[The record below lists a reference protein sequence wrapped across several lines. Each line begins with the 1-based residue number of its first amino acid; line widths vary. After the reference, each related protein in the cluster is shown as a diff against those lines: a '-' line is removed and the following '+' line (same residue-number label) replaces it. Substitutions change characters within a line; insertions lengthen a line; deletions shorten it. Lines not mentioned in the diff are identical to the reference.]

1 MFIVFGYST
10 DICAEHLP
18 FRVVYNLRER
28 GHPFTLSEYYTARL
42 VPMENP
48 LFYVHCITSF
58 SNCRSVV
65 LLFLC
70 SYCDVFVFR

>member
-28 GHPFTLSEYYTARL
+28 GHPFNLSEYYTAST
-42 VPMENP
+42 
-48 LFYVHCITSF
+48 HGKSF
-58 SNCRSVV
+58 VLRS
-65 LLFLC
+65 LYNLIQ
-70 SYCDVFVFR
+70 